1 MRVLVVGG
9 GGREHAL
16 CWGLAKSPSV
26 DELHA
31 APGNPGIASVA
42 TCHAAAADDVG
53 AQVALADRLDPA
65 LVVIGPEAPLVAG
78 LADRLRARD
87 RAVFGPGREGARLE
101 GSKAFAKGLMV
112 RHGIPTAR
120 AATFSREDWARD
132 RDALLAFVDGL
143 GGAAVVKAD
152 GLAAGKGVTVA
163 SDRGEAVAAIEAA
176 LAGGAFG
183 AAGERVVVEER
194 LEGPEVS
201 AFALVDG
208 SAVAPLALA
217 QDFKRVG
224 DGDTGPNTGGMGA
237 YSPLPWVD
245 EAAEARIWDVV
256 AATVEGLRSDRI
268 PYAGLLYTGLMLTDG
283 GPKVLE
289 YNCRF
294 GDPETQSVV
303 PRLRFDLAGALSA
316 CAEGRLR
323 DVGVALSDDP
333 AVTVV
338 LASGGYPGPYATG
351 HEIHGLD
358 GAADVP
364 DTVVFHAGTTERDGR
379 VVTSGGRV
387 LAVTGWGPTLSVARA
402 RAYEV
407 ASAISFEG
415 MIRRE
420 DIGGSGGS
428 RSERDQRERSPQ
440 EEKGLGA
447 RGASATSA
455 SV

>member
-16 CWGLAKSPSV
+16 CWGLARSPSV
-26 DELHA
+26 DDLHA

-42 TCHAAAADDVG
+42 TCHAAAPDDLD
-53 AQVALADRLDPA
+53 AQVALTDRLDPD

-87 RAVFGPGREGARLE
+87 RAVFGPGRPGARLE
-101 GSKAFAKGLMV
+101 GSKAFAKDLMV
-112 RHGIPTAR
+112 RHGVPTAR
-120 AATFSREDWARD
+120 SATFSREDWARD
-132 RDALLAFVDGL
+132 RGAVRAFVEEL
-143 GGAAVVKAD
+143 GGAAVVKVD

-163 SDRGEAVAAIEAA
+163 SDRDGAVAAIESA

-208 SAVAPLALA
+208 STFAPLALA

-237 YSPLPWVD
+237 YSPLPWLD
-245 EAAEARIWDVV
+245 EAAEARIWEVV

-268 PYAGLLYTGLMLTDG
+268 PYVGLLYTGLMLTDG

-294 GDPETQSVV
+294 GDPETQAVV
-303 PRLRFDLAGALSA
+303 PRVRFDLAGALRA

-323 DVGVALSDDP
+323 DVEIALSDDA

-338 LASGGYPGPYATG
+338 LASGGYPGPYGTG

-358 GAADVP
+358 AAAEVP

-402 RAYEV
+402 RAYEA

-415 MIRRE
+415 MIRRD
-420 DIGGSGGS
+420 DIGAAAAAEGVPAG
-428 RSERDQRERSPQ
+428 R
-440 EEKGLGA
+440 LA
-447 RGASATSA
+447 
-455 SV
+455 